1 MTATMIYDILTGVFT
16 IIGVF
21 FTVVAAIGLI
31 RLPDIYSRAHAASK
45 SATLGVMFVLF
56 AALLHVW
63 VDQRVFD
70 ARLLL
75 GLFFV
80 LLTAPVGGH
89 LIARAAHAQ
98 GVKLWDKSL
107 QDALQE
113 DKDKGI
119 E

>member
-1 MTATMIYDILTGVFT
+1 MTATMIYDILTGVFA

-45 SATLGVMFVLF
+45 SATLGVLFVLF

-63 VDQRVFD
+63 VDQRIFD

>member
-1 MTATMIYDILTGVFT
+1 MIYDILTGIFT

-45 SATLGVMFVLF
+45 SSTLGVMFVLF

-63 VDQRVFD
+63 VDERIFD

-98 GVKLWDKSL
+98 GVKLWDKSI
-107 QDALQE
+107 QDDLQE

>member
-1 MTATMIYDILTGVFT
+1 MTATMIFDLITGIFT

-31 RLPDIYSRAHAASK
+31 RLPDIYSRTHAASK
-45 SATLGVMFVLF
+45 SATLGVMFVLS
-56 AALLHVW
+56 AAVLHVY
-63 VDQRVFD
+63 VDERVFD

-75 GLFFV
+75 GFFFV

-89 LIARAAHAQ
+89 LISRAAHAK
-98 GVKLWDKSL
+98 GVPLWEKSL
-107 QDALQE
+107 QDELKE
-113 DKDKGI
+113 DKNRGI

>member
-1 MTATMIYDILTGVFT
+1 MIFDILTGVFT
-16 IIGVF
+16 LIGVF
-21 FTVVAAIGLI
+21 FTVVAAIGLL

-56 AALLHVW
+56 AAVLHVY
-63 VDQRVFD
+63 VDERVFD

-89 LIARAAHAQ
+89 LIARAAHAK
-98 GVKLWDKSL
+98 GVPLWENSI
-107 QDALQE
+107 QDALKE
-113 DKDKGI
+113 DKEKGI

>member
-16 IIGVF
+16 VIGVF

-63 VDQRVFD
+63 VDQRIFD

-113 DKDKGI
+113 DKDQGI

>member
-1 MTATMIYDILTGVFT
+1 MTATTIFDIITGVFT

-21 FTVVAAIGLI
+21 LTVVAAIGLV
-31 RLPDIYSRAHAASK
+31 RLPDIYSRTHAASK
-45 SATLGVMFVLF
+45 SSTLGVMFVLF
-56 AALLHVW
+56 AAVLHVY
-63 VDQRVFD
+63 VDERVFD

-89 LIARAAHAQ
+89 LISRAAHAK
-98 GVKLWDKSL
+98 GVPLWEKSL
-107 QDALQE
+107 QDALKE
-113 DKDKGI
+113 DKEKGI

>member
-1 MTATMIYDILTGVFT
+1 MTATMIFDVLTGVFT
-16 IIGVF
+16 VIGVF

-31 RLPDIYSRAHAASK
+31 RFPDIYTRAHAASK

-63 VDQRVFD
+63 VDQRIFD
-70 ARLLL
+70 ARLVL

>member
-1 MTATMIYDILTGVFT
+1 MTATMIYDILTGIFT

-63 VDQRVFD
+63 VDQRIFD

>member
-1 MTATMIYDILTGVFT
+1 MTAIMIYDILTGVFT

-63 VDQRVFD
+63 VDQRIFD

>member
-63 VDQRVFD
+63 VDERIFD

>member
-1 MTATMIYDILTGVFT
+1 MTATMIYNILTGVFT

-63 VDQRVFD
+63 VDQRIFD

>member
-1 MTATMIYDILTGVFT
+1 MTATMIFDVLTGIFT

-21 FTVVAAIGLI
+21 FTVVAAIGLV

-56 AALLHVW
+56 AAVLHVY
-63 VDQRVFD
+63 VDEGVFD

-89 LIARAAHAQ
+89 LISRAAHAK
-98 GVKLWDKSL
+98 GVQLWEKSL
-107 QDALQE
+107 QDALKE
-113 DKDKGI
+113 DKEKGI

>member
-1 MTATMIYDILTGVFT
+1 MTATMIFDILTGVFT
-16 IIGVF
+16 VIGVF
-21 FTVVAAIGLI
+21 FSVVAAIGLI
-31 RLPDIYSRAHAASK
+31 RLPDIYSRTHAASK

-56 AALLHVW
+56 AAVLHVW

-89 LIARAAHAQ
+89 LIARAAHTK
-98 GVKLWDKSL
+98 GVPLWKDSL
-107 QDALQE
+107 QDALKE
-113 DKDKGI
+113 DKDKGL

>member
-1 MTATMIYDILTGVFT
+1 MTATMIFDILTGIFT

-31 RLPDIYSRAHAASK
+31 RLPDIYSRTHAASK

-56 AALLHVW
+56 AAVLHVW

-89 LIARAAHAQ
+89 LIARAAHTK
-98 GVKLWDKSL
+98 GVPLWEKSL
-107 QDALQE
+107 QDALKE

>member
-31 RLPDIYSRAHAASK
+31 RFPDIYTRAHAASK

>member
-1 MTATMIYDILTGVFT
+1 MTATMIFDVLTGVFT
-16 IIGVF
+16 VIGVF

-31 RLPDIYSRAHAASK
+31 RFPDIYTRAHAASK

-63 VDQRVFD
+63 VDQRIFD
-70 ARLLL
+70 ARLVL

-89 LIARAAHAQ
+89 LISRAAHAK

>member
-56 AALLHVW
+56 AAVLHVW
-63 VDQRVFD
+63 VDQRIFD

-80 LLTAPVGGH
+80 LLTAPVGSH
-89 LIARAAHAQ
+89 LVARAAHSQ
-98 GVKLWDKSL
+98 GVPLWKKSL
-107 QDALQE
+107 QDALRE